1 MIVKPIE
8 PARKWGRDAS
18 TAIKYAK
25 EASAFID
32 KHKLWRGL
40 AHYSWLLKGIVI
52 IAALAGLR
60 TISFIT
66 DLFSGDANVGQ
77 NSLMASF
84 DNFSLESITG
94 FFDGVMKYVIL
105 AAVEV
110 IIFHFTRRTMMIITE
125 RPIDTSWNTF
135 LKAEKRMIAVTF
147 VAFGLEK
154 AFGLGWSIFSGI
166 FGFDFFEPVFMA
178 LVQSFYLGFAIIDN
192 YNELYDMSIKQS
204 HRFTWHYMPV
214 ALIVGGMLNV
224 MLHVPLLGVLIGP
237 IICAVVATLT
247 MHYLNKED
255 KGVAWV
261 FVEKKKKKKPTRKAN
276 GKV

>member
-1 MIVKPIE
+1 MIETANRPS
-8 PARKWGRDAS
+8 RKWIRD
-18 TAIKYAK
+18 TKTVIKYTK
-25 EASAFID
+25 EASTFID

-52 IAALAGLR
+52 VAAIGGLY

-66 DLFSGDANVGQ
+66 DLFSGDANITQ
-77 NSLMASF
+77 NTLMASF
-84 DNFSLESITG
+84 ESFSLDGIAG
-94 FFDGVMKYVIL
+94 FFDGSMKYVIL

-110 IIFHFTRRTMMIITE
+110 IIFHFTRRTMMLITK
-125 RPIDTSWNTF
+125 RPIDTSWDTF
-135 LKAEKRMIAVTF
+135 VNAEKRMIAVTF

-154 AFGLGWSIFSGI
+154 AFGLGWEIFSGI
-166 FGFDFFEPVFMA
+166 FGFDFFGPVFMV

-192 YNELYDMSIKQS
+192 YNELYDMTIKQS
-204 HRFTWHYMPV
+204 HRFTWHYAPV
-214 ALIVGGMLNV
+214 ALVVGGMLNL

-247 MHYLNKED
+247 MHYINNED

-261 FVEKKKKKKPTRKAN
+261 FVKTKKKKKTKKKTNRTD
-276 GKV
+276 

>member
-1 MIVKPIE
+1 MALVYTQ
-8 PARKWGRDAS
+8 R
-18 TAIKYAK
+18 
-25 EASAFID
+25 ASAFIE

-40 AHYSWLLKGIVI
+40 AHYSWLIKGIVI
-52 IAALAGLR
+52 IAALLGLK

-77 NSLMASF
+77 NSLVASF
-84 DNFSLESITG
+84 ENFSFEGMTG
-94 FFDGVMKYVIL
+94 FFDGGMKYVIL

-110 IIFHFTRRTMMIITE
+110 IIFHFTRRTMMIITK
-125 RPIDTSWNTF
+125 RPIDTSWDTF
-135 LKAEKRMIAVTF
+135 VNAEKRMIAVTF

-154 AFGLGWSIFSGI
+154 ALGWGWAIFSGI
-166 FGFDFFEPVFMA
+166 FGFDFFEPVFIA

-204 HRFTWHYMPV
+204 HRFTWHYAPV
-214 ALIVGGMLNV
+214 ALIVGGMLNL

-247 MHYLNKED
+247 MHYLNNED
-255 KGVAWV
+255 KGVDWV
-261 FVEKKKKKKPTRKAN
+261 FV
-276 GKV
+276 